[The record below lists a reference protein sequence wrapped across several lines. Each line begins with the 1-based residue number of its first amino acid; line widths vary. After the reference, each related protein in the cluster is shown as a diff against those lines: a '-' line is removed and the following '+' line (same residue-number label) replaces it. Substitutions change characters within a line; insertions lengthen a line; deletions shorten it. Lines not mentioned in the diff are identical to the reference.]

1 MKITNALVIAGLV
14 AGATLTSSVVQTAQA
29 EDRHYI
35 PLLTYRTGPFAGSGT
50 PNANG
55 MHDLFTMLNV
65 RDGGIGGVKIVV
77 EECETGYKAQKGVEC
92 YEATKG
98 KGALV
103 YNPYSTGITLQL
115 LPKAPI
121 DKIPVLS
128 MGYGLSAA
136 AVGEKFPWVF
146 NAPAT
151 YWSQAS
157 GVIKYLASRNKGSL
171 KGKKIGFTYLD
182 VGYGREPIPLFKA
195 LAKEMGFSLMLLPVG
210 VKEMQNQ
217 ASHWLQVRKERP
229 DYMIIWGWGAM
240 TPTAIKEA
248 AKIRFP
254 MDNFIGVWWSGSQVD
269 VLPAGKG
276 AVGYHAMTF
285 HGASTDFPVLKD
297 IIKHVI
303 NGPGKTLTKSA
314 EAVKEIYYLRGVFNA
329 TIVAEAIRNAQKITG
344 KKAITGADMRKG
356 LETLVLDKARI
367 KAAGLEGF
375 VDSMK
380 ITCKDHAGAH
390 RMFVQRWDG
399 KNWKKVSDWITPM
412 REKVRPM
419 LIAAAE
425 KYVADKK
432 DWQTQKCN

>member
-1 MKITNALVIAGLV
+1 M
-14 AGATLTSSVVQTAQA
+14 
-29 EDRHYI
+29 
-35 PLLTYRTGPFAGSGT
+35 PFAGSGT

-55 MHDLFTMLNV
+55 MHDYFTMLNQ

-115 LPKAPI
+115 IPKAPI

-195 LAKEMGFSLMLLPVG
+195 LAKEHGLRADAAAGRRQGNAEPG
-210 VKEMQNQ
+210 VALAAGPQGKPGLHDHLGLGCDDTDRDQGSRQ
-217 ASHWLQVRKERP
+217 DPLQHGELHRCLVVRQPGRRQFRP
-229 DYMIIWGWGAM
+229 
-240 TPTAIKEA
+240 
-248 AKIRFP
+248 AKVP
-254 MDNFIGVWWSGSQVD
+254 S
-269 VLPAGKG
+269 
-276 AVGYHAMTF
+276 
-285 HGASTDFPVLKD
+285 
-297 IIKHVI
+297 
-303 NGPGKTLTKSA
+303 
-314 EAVKEIYYLRGVFNA
+314 
-329 TIVAEAIRNAQKITG
+329 
-344 KKAITGADMRKG
+344 AIT
-356 LETLVLDKARI
+356 
-367 KAAGLEGF
+367 
-375 VDSMK
+375 
-380 ITCKDHAGAH
+380 
-390 RMFVQRWDG
+390 
-399 KNWKKVSDWITPM
+399 P
-412 REKVRPM
+412 
-419 LIAAAE
+419 
-425 KYVADKK
+425 
-432 DWQTQKCN
+432 

>member
-1 MKITNALVIAGLV
+1 
-14 AGATLTSSVVQTAQA
+14 
-29 EDRHYI
+29 
-35 PLLTYRTGPFAGSGT
+35 
-50 PNANG
+50 
-55 MHDLFTMLNV
+55 MLNV
-65 RDGGIGGVKIVV
+65 RDGGIGGVKIEV

-115 LPKAPI
+115 IPKAPI

-157 GVIKYLASRNKGSL
+157 AVIKYLASRNNGSL

-195 LAKEMGFSLMLLPVG
+195 LAEEMGFELMLLPVG

-240 TPTAIKEA
+240 TPTALKEA
-248 AKIRFP
+248 AKIRFN
-254 MDNFIGVWWSGSQVD
+254 MENFIGVWWSGSQVD
-269 VLPAGKG
+269 VMPAGKG
-276 AVGYHAMTF
+276 AIGYHAMTF
-285 HGASTDFPVLKD
+285 HGADPEHSRASEGYHQTRHQWSGQDADQEDAKD
-297 IIKHVI
+297 V
-303 NGPGKTLTKSA
+303 
-314 EAVKEIYYLRGVFNA
+314 EEIYYLRGVFNA

-344 KKAITGADMRKG
+344 KKVINGEDMRKG
-356 LETLVLDKARI
+356 LETLELTPERI

-399 KNWKKVSDWITPM
+399 KKPGRRLRTGLRRCVKRSARCSKKQPPSTLLTRRTGRRRSAASCLCPGRSLERCGLAVSS
-412 REKVRPM
+412 E
-419 LIAAAE
+419 
-425 KYVADKK
+425 
-432 DWQTQKCN
+432 

>member
-1 MKITNALVIAGLV
+1 MKLAKTLSGVA
-14 AGATLTSSVVQTAQA
+14 AGALLTTGFALQTQA

-35 PLLTYRTGPFAGSGT
+35 PLTTYRTGAFAGSGT

-55 MHDLFTMLNV
+55 MHDYFTMLNQ

-115 LPKAPI
+115 IPKAPI

-136 AVGEKFPWVF
+136 AVGEKFPWIF

-157 GVIKYLASRNKGSL
+157 TIIKYLASRNNGSL

-182 VGYGREPIPLFKA
+182 VGYGREPIPLFEA
-195 LAKEMGFSLMLLPVG
+195 LAAKMGFELFLVPVG

-217 ASHWLQVRKERP
+217 ASQWLQVRREKP

-248 AKIRFP
+248 AKIRYN
-254 MDNFIGVWWSGSQVD
+254 MENFIGVWWSGSQVD
-269 VLPAGKG
+269 VVPAAEG
-276 AVGYHAMTF
+276 AIGYHAMTF
-285 HGASTDFPVLKD
+285 HGSSTDIPVFKD

-303 NGPGKTLTKSA
+303 DGPGETQTKSA
-314 EAVKEIYYLRGVFNA
+314 EDVKEIYYMRGVFNA
-329 TIVAEAIRNAQKITG
+329 AVVAEAIANAQRISGKKVITG
-344 KKAITGADMRKG
+344 EDMRKG
-356 LETLVLDKARI
+356 LETLKLTPDRI
-367 KAAGLEGF
+367 KAAGFEGF
-375 VDSMK
+375 MDQME
-380 ITCKDHAGAH
+380 ITCRDHAGAH

-399 KNWKKVSDWITPM
+399 KEWKQVSDWLTPM
-412 REKVRPM
+412 TEVVRPM
-419 LIAAAE
+419 LEEAAA

-432 DWQTQKCN
+432 DWVTQKCAD

>member
-1 MKITNALVIAGLV
+1 MKLTKAIFGIA
-14 AGATLTSSVVQTAQA
+14 AGAMLTTGFALQAQA
-29 EDRHYI
+29 EDKLYI
-35 PLLTYRTGPFAGSGT
+35 PLLTYRTGAFAGSGT

-55 MHDLFTMLNV
+55 MHDYFTMLNE
-65 RDGGIGGVKIVV
+65 RDGGIGGVKVQV

-115 LPKAPI
+115 IPKAPI

-157 GVIKYLASRNKGSL
+157 GVIKYLASRNNGSL

-195 LAKEMGFSLMLLPVG
+195 LAKDMGFKLFLLPVG

-229 DYMIIWGWGAM
+229 DYMVIWGWGAM

-248 AKIRFP
+248 AKIRFN
-254 MDNFIGVWWSGSQVD
+254 MENFIGVWWSGSQVD
-269 VLPAGKG
+269 VKPAGQG

-285 HGASTDFPVLKD
+285 HGASTDIPVFKD

-303 NGPGKTLTKSA
+303 NGPAKTLTKNA
-314 EAVKEIYYLRGVFNA
+314 NDVKEIYYMRGVFNA
-329 TIVAEAIRNAQKITG
+329 AIVAEAIRNAQKISG
-344 KKAITGADMRKG
+344 KKVINGEDMRKG
-356 LETLVLDKARI
+356 LETLELTPERI
-367 KAAGLEGF
+367 KAAGFEGF
-375 VDSMK
+375 MDSMK

-399 KNWKKVSDWITPM
+399 KNWKKASDWMTPM

-419 LIAAAE
+419 LEEAAA

-432 DWQTQKCN
+432 DWVTQKCS

>member
-1 MKITNALVIAGLV
+1 M
-14 AGATLTSSVVQTAQA
+14 TLTKSAVLGVAVGAMLTTSFALNAQA
-29 EDRHYI
+29 ADGHYI
-35 PLLTYRTGPFAGSGT
+35 PLTTYRTGAFAGSGT

-55 MHDLFTMLNV
+55 MHDFFTMLNQ
-65 RDGGIGGVKIVV
+65 RDGGIGGVKIIV

-115 LPKAPI
+115 IPKAPI
-121 DKIPVLS
+121 DKTPVHS

-136 AVGEKFPWVF
+136 ADGEKFPWIF

-157 GVIKYLASRNKGSL
+157 GVIKYIASRNKGDL

-195 LAKEMGFSLMLLPVG
+195 LAKKMGFELMLLPVG

-217 ASHWLQVRKERP
+217 ASHWLQVRKEKP

-248 AKIRFP
+248 AKIRFN
-254 MDNFIGVWWSGSQVD
+254 MENFIGVWWSGGQVD
-269 VLPAGKG
+269 VRPAGKG
-276 AVGYHAMTF
+276 AIGYHAMTF
-285 HGASTDFPVLKD
+285 HGASTDIPVFKD
-297 IIKHVI
+297 IIKHVVD
-303 NGPGKTLTKSA
+303 GPGKTLTKKA
-314 EAVKEIYYLRGVFNA
+314 EDVKEIYYMRGVFNA
-329 TIVAEAIRNAQKITG
+329 FVVAEAIANAQKITG
-344 KKAITGADMRKG
+344 KKNITGADMRKG
-356 LETLVLDKARI
+356 LETLNLTPARI
-367 KAAGLEGF
+367 KEAGFEGF
-375 VDSMK
+375 IDSLK
-380 ITCKDHAGAH
+380 ITCKDHAGANK
-390 RMFVQRWDG
+390 MFVQRWDG
-399 KNWKKVSDWITPM
+399 KDWKKVSDWIEPM
-412 REKVRPM
+412 KDLVRPM
-419 LIAAAE
+419 LEEAAA

-432 DWQTQKCN
+432 DWVTQKCS